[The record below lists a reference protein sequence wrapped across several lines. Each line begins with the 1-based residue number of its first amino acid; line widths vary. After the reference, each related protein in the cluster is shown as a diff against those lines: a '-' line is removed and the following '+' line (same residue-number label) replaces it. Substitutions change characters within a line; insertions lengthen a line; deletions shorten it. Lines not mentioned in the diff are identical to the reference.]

1 MLLGKFNPHSII
13 PESVKSMALC
23 TGTVLSTLA
32 LTQSA
37 PLAVGALGALYL
49 ANQYRTR
56 DSRDGYLF
64 DSPLDDLMN
73 EPDTVA
79 NVNDLVTERIR
90 KATGNK
96 DLTAIESRSAQY
108 RLFKISTDNP
118 QELAKILP
126 RVASVL
132 GIAPEELGFIPTAG
146 RDLSIILAPLPRED
160 WQAVP
165 FDESQLKQGE
175 LIGYVGLDVLGNPVT
190 YHRKHSPHMMISG
203 TTGAGKTEALR
214 ADMHAMRLSG
224 LNPELYIVDIKGTL
238 RRESCIQ
245 FTNDMEIGL
254 EILAEINQRAR
265 ERMQEIVKAD
275 CDNWFEYKKQ
285 CPESCPRPIFVYVDE
300 YPQLRAHN
308 KERCEALMSELL
320 KVHRSAGVFIT
331 LGIQKPKATEIPTDL
346 RDMLDIRL
354 ALRVPDSTASQV
366 AIDATGAEGLA
377 GEGAFLFRVGGNRL
391 VQGRG
396 GYIEKN
402 SQNFLVSGVS

>member
-13 PESVKSMALC
+13 PESVKSTALC

-64 DSPLDDLMN
+64 DSPLDDLIN

-96 DLTAIESRSAQY
+96 DLIALESRSAQY

-118 QELAKILP
+118 QELAKALP

-190 YHRKHSPHMMISG
+190 YNRKHSPHMMISG

-238 RRESCIQ
+238 RREACIQ

-285 CPESCPRPIFVYVDE
+285 CPESCPNPIFVYVDE
-300 YPQLRAHN
+300 YPQLRAIAG
-308 KERCEALMSELL
+308 KEATEQALGELL
-320 KVHRSAGVFIT
+320 RVHRSAGVFIT
-331 LGIQKPKATEIPTDL
+331 LGIQKPKADQLPTEM
-346 RDMLDIRL
+346 RDMLDVRL
-354 ALRVPDSTASQV
+354 ALRVPDKTASMV
-366 AIDATGAEGLA
+366 AIDDTGAEGLA
-377 GEGAFLFRVGGNRL
+377 GEGAFLFRVGGHKL

-396 GYIEKN
+396 V
-402 SQNFLVSGVS
+402 FMATLGVTN

>member
-49 ANQYRTR
+49 ANQWSTR

-96 DLTAIESRSAQY
+96 DLIALESRSAQY

-118 QELAKILP
+118 QELAKALP

-190 YHRKHSPHMMISG
+190 YNRKHAPHMMISG

-214 ADMHAMRLSG
+214 ADMHTMRLSG
-224 LNPELYIVDIKGTL
+224 LNPEIYIIDAKGTL
-238 RRESCIQ
+238 RRESCQQ
-245 FTNDMEIGL
+245 FTADMNEGL
-254 EILAEINQRAR
+254 VLLNTINELAR
-265 ERMQEIVKAD
+265 ERMTEIVKAD
-275 CDNWFEYKKQ
+275 CDNWFEYQKKA
-285 CPESCPRPIFVYVDE
+285 PDTAPRPLFIYIDE
-300 YPQLRAHN
+300 YPQLRAMAG
-308 KERCEALMSELL
+308 KDATEQALGELL
-320 KVHRSAGVFIT
+320 RVHRSAGVFVT
-331 LGIQKPKATEIPTDL
+331 LGIQKPKASEIPTEL
-346 RDMLDIRL
+346 RDMLDVRL

-377 GEGAFLFRVGGNRL
+377 GEGAFLFRVGGEKL
-391 VQGRG
+391 IQGRG
-396 GYIEKN
+396 AFMAKY
-402 SQNFLVSGVS
+402 

>member
-1 MLLGKFNPHSII
+1 
-13 PESVKSMALC
+13 
-23 TGTVLSTLA
+23 
-32 LTQSA
+32 
-37 PLAVGALGALYL
+37 
-49 ANQYRTR
+49 
-56 DSRDGYLF
+56 
-64 DSPLDDLMN
+64 MN

-90 KATGNK
+90 KATSNK

-224 LNPELYIVDIKGTL
+224 LNPEIYIIDAKGTL
-238 RRESCIQ
+238 RRESCQQ
-245 FTNDMEIGL
+245 FTADMNEGL
-254 EILAEINQRAR
+254 VLLEEINQRAR
-265 ERMQEIVKAD
+265 ERMTEIVKAD
-275 CDNWFEYKKQ
+275 CDNWFEYQKKA
-285 CPESCPRPIFVYVDE
+285 PDTAPRPLFIYIDE
-300 YPQLRAHN
+300 YPQLRAIAG
-308 KERCEALMSELL
+308 KEATEQALGELL
-320 KVHRSAGVFIT
+320 RVHRSAGVFVT
-331 LGIQKPKATEIPTDL
+331 LGIQKPKASELPTEL
-346 RDMLDIRL
+346 RDMLDVRL

-377 GEGAFLFRVGGNRL
+377 GEGAFLFRVGGDKL

-396 GYIEKN
+396 VFMAKGET
-402 SQNFLVSGVS
+402 L

>member
-1 MLLGKFNPHSII
+1 MLVGNFNPQSIV
-13 PESVKSMALC
+13 PSSYKSMLAC

-49 ANQYRTR
+49 ANQWSTR

-73 EPDTVA
+73 EPDSVA

-165 FDESQLKQGE
+165 FDESQLKAGE
-175 LIGYVGLDVLGNPVT
+175 LMGYVGLDVLGNPVT

-224 LNPELYIVDIKGTL
+224 LNPEIYIIDAKGTL
-238 RRESCIQ
+238 RRESCQQ
-245 FTNDMEIGL
+245 FTADMNEGL
-254 EILAEINQRAR
+254 ALLEEINQRAR
-265 ERMQEIVKAD
+265 ERMTEIVKAD
-275 CDNWFEYKKQ
+275 CDNWFEYQKKA
-285 CPESCPRPIFVYVDE
+285 PHTAPHPIFIYIDE
-300 YPQLRAHN
+300 YPQLRAIAG
-308 KERCEALMSELL
+308 KDATEQALGELL
-320 KVHRSAGVFIT
+320 RVHRSAGVFVT
-331 LGIQKPKATEIPTDL
+331 LGIQKPKASELPTEL
-346 RDMLDIRL
+346 RDMLDVRL

-377 GEGAFLFRVGGNRL
+377 GEGAFLFRVGGEKL
-391 VQGRG
+391 IQGRG
-396 GYIEKN
+396 V
-402 SQNFLVSGVS
+402 FLHKQ

>member
-1 MLLGKFNPHSII
+1 MLLGNFNPHSII
-13 PESVKSMALC
+13 PDSVKSMALC
-23 TGTVLSTLA
+23 TGTALSTLA

-49 ANQYRTR
+49 ANQWSTR

-73 EPDTVA
+73 EPDTIA

-96 DLTAIESRSAQY
+96 DLIAIESRSAQY

-146 RDLSIILAPLPRED
+146 RDLSIILAPLPRDD

-190 YHRKHSPHMMISG
+190 YNRKHAPHMLISG

-224 LNPELYIVDIKGTL
+224 LNPELYIIDIKSTL

-245 FTNDMEIGL
+245 FTNDMNEGL
-254 EILAEINQRAR
+254 ELLNTINQLAR
-265 ERMQEIVKAD
+265 ERMQEIVNAD
-275 CDNWFEYKKQ
+275 CDNWFEYHKKA
-285 CPESCPRPIFVYVDE
+285 PETAPRPIFIYIDE
-300 YPQLRAHN
+300 YPQLRAIAG
-308 KERCEALMSELL
+308 KDATEQALGELL
-320 KVHRSAGVFIT
+320 RVHRSAGVFVT
-331 LGIQKPKATEIPTDL
+331 LGIQKPKATELPTEL
-346 RDMLDIRL
+346 RDMLDVRL

-377 GEGAFLFRVGGNRL
+377 GEGAFLFRVGGEKL
-391 VQGRG
+391 IQGRG
-396 GYIEKN
+396 V
-402 SQNFLVSGVS
+402 FLHKQ